1 MSQRRLGTC
10 GAPGPGRAHCTDYAW
25 HRYSCY
31 DAGDDVSFNDRQ
43 EWLTPHDCEDVECRD
58 IGYCPE
64 EDQHGQ

>member
-1 MSQRRLGTC
+1 
-10 GAPGPGRAHCTDYAW
+10 
-25 HRYSCY
+25 
-31 DAGDDVSFNDRQ
+31 VSFNDRQ